1 MLHRMDGVAEMA
13 PGLGLHNVAQEPR
26 CEAAVSG
33 IWMQETSVFI
43 SPLTDGGVWR
53 GALLWAIALYI
64 PLSAPLAAF
73 EASLAESSLP
83 QLWRQ
88 IALVSSSLLL
98 ALVVGLIT
106 QLVASWALGPGWA
119 SSLGVVVLGWS
130 LLLTL
135 TNRDRN

>member
-1 MLHRMDGVAEMA
+1 
-13 PGLGLHNVAQEPR
+13 
-26 CEAAVSG
+26 
-33 IWMQETSVFI
+33 MQETGVFI
-43 SPLTDGGVWR
+43 SPLADGGVWR

-73 EASLAESSLP
+73 ETSLADSPLP

-88 IALVSSSLLL
+88 IVLVTSSLLL

-119 SSLGVVVLGWS
+119 SSLAAIAIGWR
-130 LLLTL
+130 LLLVAF
-135 TNRDRN
+135 NRED

>member
-1 MLHRMDGVAEMA
+1 
-13 PGLGLHNVAQEPR
+13 
-26 CEAAVSG
+26 
-33 IWMQETSVFI
+33 MQETGVFI
-43 SPLTDGGVWR
+43 SPLADGGVWR

-73 EASLAESSLP
+73 ETSLADSPLP

-88 IALVSSSLLL
+88 IVLVTSSLLL

-119 SSLGVVVLGWS
+119 SSLAAIAIGWS
-130 LLLTL
+130 LLLVAF
-135 TNRDRN
+135 NRQD

>member
-1 MLHRMDGVAEMA
+1 
-13 PGLGLHNVAQEPR
+13 
-26 CEAAVSG
+26 
-33 IWMQETSVFI
+33 MQETGVFI
-43 SPLTDGGVWR
+43 SPLADGGIWR

-73 EASLAESSLP
+73 EASLADSPLP

-88 IALVSSSLLL
+88 IVLVTSSLLL
-98 ALVVGLIT
+98 TLVVGLIT
-106 QLVASWALGPGWA
+106 QLGASWALGPGWA

-135 TNRDRN
+135 TNRDSN

>member
-1 MLHRMDGVAEMA
+1 
-13 PGLGLHNVAQEPR
+13 
-26 CEAAVSG
+26 
-33 IWMQETSVFI
+33 MQETGVFI
-43 SPLTDGGVWR
+43 SPLADGGVWR

-73 EASLAESSLP
+73 ETSLADSPLP

-88 IALVSSSLLL
+88 IVLVTSSLLL

-119 SSLGVVVLGWS
+119 SSLAAIAIGWS
-130 LLLTL
+130 LLLVAF
-135 TNRDRN
+135 NRED